1 MYFHIMSQPKW
12 YVVKTRPKKETS
24 AKAVLEQASYEV
36 FLPQIKALPVRAS
49 EHSTPT
55 SLKPLFPSY
64 IFVRSDLADEHHH
77 RMVRYAR
84 GVRHILGDIDGP
96 QSIAEDII
104 ETLRVRTRD
113 GSLIEQELL
122 FKEGDTIAVKKGI
135 LKDLV
140 GMIEKNMPESGRIKI
155 LFKWMNQ
162 TLRAVVKYTDV
173 QKAA

>member
-1 MYFHIMSQPKW
+1 MSQPKW
-12 YVVKTRPKKETS
+12 YVVKTKPKKETS
-24 AKAVLEQASYEV
+24 VKAVLEQASYEV

-64 IFVRSDLADEHHH
+64 IFVCSDLTDEHHH

-84 GVRHILGDIDGP
+84 GVSHILGDVDGP
-96 QSIAEDII
+96 QPIADEII
-104 ETLRVRTRD
+104 RTLRERTKD

-122 FKEGDTIAVKKGI
+122 FKEGDTVAVKKGI
-135 LKDLV
+135 LKDLI
-140 GMIEKNMPESGRIKI
+140 GMIEKNMPESGRVKI